1 MKYKTKFFAGL
12 RGSLQDLQKACKQGF
27 RLIPSALVVG
37 TIATASILTSVSV
50 AANSTTLSRAERAA
64 KYPADPLESVM
75 WVNMAERF
83 FDDGQIVFD
92 PRITVDTPLS
102 AEDQFYV
109 PVTVDATAL
118 EADGH
123 KVEKIVALADL
134 NPIPHILTL
143 RPHNASAFL
152 GFRVKLQQG
161 SPIRV
166 GVKTSDGNWHVNG
179 VWVDAAGGGCT
190 APAAAHGN
198 ANWMQTLGKTRAI
211 ARRESDLLARL
222 SLRMRHPMDTG
233 LAAGI
238 PVFYMSDIKVNLEDG
253 TPLADVELFEPVSEN
268 PTLTLKPKV
277 AMAETSMKVFA
288 RDTEGNEYRF
298 NLALPKEI
306 SN

>member
-1 MKYKTKFFAGL
+1 MKYANVVAQRVRYL
-12 RGSLQDLQKACKQGF
+12 LPL
-27 RLIPSALVVG
+27 LLVSIFIASF
-37 TIATASILTSVSV
+37 IATSAHAATNSKSLT
-50 AANSTTLSRAERAA
+50 REERAA
-64 KYPADPLESVM
+64 KYPLDPLESVM

-83 FDDGQIVFD
+83 FDEGKIVFD
-92 PRITVDTPLS
+92 PRITVDTPAA

-123 KVEKIVALADL
+123 KVEKIIALADL

-143 RPHNASAFL
+143 QPHNASAFL
-152 GFRVKLQQG
+152 GFRVKLQQAT
-161 SPIRV
+161 PIRI

-190 APAAAHGN
+190 APAAAHGTS
-198 ANWMQTLGKTRAI
+198 NWMQTLGKTRAV

-233 LAAGI
+233 LATGI

-277 AMAETSMKVFA
+277 AMADTSMKVFA
-288 RDTEGNEYRF
+288 RDTEGNEFRF
-298 NLALPKEI
+298 NLALPAEV